1 MTTALRTRRRALALT
16 LALVAGAGTLAVS
29 NPAEA
34 QVPDPGTG
42 AQAGKNCPADVA
54 APGQTI
60 TCGFA
65 VANTGDFDAVVTQ
78 LTEIPFPGGPIVDI
92 SCTIAGGTVIDEGD
106 LLAPNTLCAGTFQVT
121 VPNDPTLCNTGLVDR
136 VDIALLYTQFPVPL
150 TAGAFATETTL
161 IECPEITITKT
172 ADELSKVGDPVT
184 YTFVICNVGDITVNR
199 GSVTDTVLGDLTAFF
214 PATLTPDQCATVVRT
229 RTVAPGDL
237 DPLVNTVTAVYSA
250 GAQTDT
256 ATATD
261 STNLFQ
267 PSVDVTKSCSPNPN
281 EVGGVSTCTIVVSNT
296 SSADSP
302 ALINGTINDTLTGD
316 LLAAGNAAVVSSN
329 CTATLAT
336 GASCTIT
343 TARTILATDPNP
355 VVNTVTV
362 HYNPTGFP
370 NDITDMATASVA
382 LVAPAITITKIG
394 R

>member
-1 MTTALRTRRRALALT
+1 MTSALRSRTLVLAF
-16 LALVAGAGTLAVS
+16 ALVAGVGTLVVA
-29 NPAEA
+29 NPAQA
-34 QVPDPGTG
+34 QIPDPGTG

-60 TCGFA
+60 TCLFA
-65 VANTGDFDAVVTQ
+65 VANTGDFPAVVTE
-78 LTEIPFPGGPIVDI
+78 LTETSPFPGGTIIDI

-106 LLAPNTLCAGTFQVT
+106 TLAPNTPCAGSFQFT
-121 VPNDPTLCNTGLVDR
+121 IPNDPALCETGLVDA
-136 VDIALLYTQFPVPL
+136 VTVALLYTQFQAPL
-150 TAGAFATETTL
+150 TAGAFATETTA
-161 IECPEITITKT
+161 IECPDITITKT

-199 GSVTDTVLGDLTAFF
+199 GSVTDTVLGSLTAFF
-214 PATLTPDQCATVVRT
+214 PATLTADQCVTVVRT
-229 RTVAPGDL
+229 RTVVAGDA
-237 DPLVNTVTAVYSA
+237 DPLVNIVTAIYSA
-250 GAQTDT
+250 GTATDT

-281 EVGGVSTCTIVVSNT
+281 QVGGVSTCTIVVTNT

-302 ALINGTINDTLTGD
+302 GLINGTITDTLTGN
-316 LLAAGNAAVVSSN
+316 LLAAGNTAVVSST

-370 NDITDMATASVA
+370 NDITDSATASVPT
-382 LVAPAITITKIG
+382 VAPAHHDHQVG